1 MWQQQ
6 TNRVDIPHLLR
17 LLILG
22 SLLCLLSL
30 LPTIRF
36 LPILLLLV
44 LDLPLLSLLRRE
56 LRGDQATR
64 VLLGIETH

>member
-22 SLLCLLSL
+22 NLLCLLSL

-36 LPILLLLV
+36 LPFLLLPV